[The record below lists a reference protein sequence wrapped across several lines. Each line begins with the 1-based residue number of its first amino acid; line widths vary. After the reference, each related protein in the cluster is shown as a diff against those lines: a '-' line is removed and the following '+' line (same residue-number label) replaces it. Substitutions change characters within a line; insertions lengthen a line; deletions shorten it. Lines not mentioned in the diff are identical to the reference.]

1 MLFDILVLIAGVVAL
16 LATIFDWQ
24 LVALRIAIAVLFML
38 YSLASF
44 PYPKEDRHKIGL
56 AIGCVIFLVSGLASI
71 ATGSWWPL
79 PVGLI
84 LGWGLA
90 VLFGKFSSRCSP
102 MSELEAMA
110 RDLSQIPGMDDTV
123 EEAVRDIERENEKR
137 KATLRELMPEIERLS
152 DLWDREAAKWESERA
167 KMISDF
173 RARESAALANA
184 KSSEVRK
191 AVQAEYAQEEQE
203 LIVRMNARVADIDT
217 ILADMNRKKDAVSQL
232 LDPLELEM
240 IKQRAKGWRE

>member
-1 MLFDILVLIAGVVAL
+1 MAPNDQDVGQGLSLLKEGVPKRVRRGQMLFEILVLIAGVVAL
-16 LATIFDWQ
+16 LAAIFGWQ

-38 YSLASF
+38 YGFASF

-56 AIGCVIFLVSGLASI
+56 AVGCVCFLVSGLASI
-71 ATGSWWPL
+71 ATGKWWPL
-79 PVGLI
+79 PVGML

-90 VLFGKFSSRCSP
+90 VLFPKVSSRRSP
-102 MSELEAMA
+102 TGELEALA

-123 EEAVRDIERENEKR
+123 EEAVRDIERKNEKR
-137 KATLRELMPEIERLS
+137 RATLRGLMPEIERLS

-184 KSSEVRK
+184 KSPEMRK
-191 AVQAEYAQEEQE
+191 A
-203 LIVRMNARVADIDT
+203 L
-217 ILADMNRKKDAVSQL
+217 
-232 LDPLELEM
+232 
-240 IKQRAKGWRE
+240 